1 MGGWPGRA
9 RSASTPFPRL
19 LRMGGLRLRGYLRDK
34 DGTWLDETPD
44 GNDYSNDVVRHAVM
58 DDVLC
63 G

>member
-1 MGGWPGRA
+1 M
-9 RSASTPFPRL
+9 
-19 LRMGGLRLRGYLRDK
+19 RGYLRDK